1 MRKPRL
7 RTSSRASGAA
17 ANGSAAP
24 SAHLLALFQEHRLTP
39 TQRRIA
45 QSLVEHAADAAFLSS
60 GEVAELANVSQ
71 PSVTRFAVALGF
83 DGYPDL
89 RRTIRTLTRGE
100 TGETVGEARRNELQQ
115 AVAAEIVNLQQLGET
130 LADLPL
136 VEKAALL
143 LAPSRPLIVIGL
155 RASAPLANYFG
166 YFAAKVHPD
175 TRVLSHA
182 GTALGDQLEQARAAG
197 GEAVLAFVLPRYPEE
212 MLDALRYARRLG
224 FSIVTITDRALAPA
238 EPYSDVVLRAAVGSQ
253 LVFDSYA
260 APMVLAMALLQAT
273 CDAMPAQAQD
283 RLEAFERSAAGR
295 HIFVQ

>member
-1 MRKPRL
+1 V
-7 RTSSRASGAA
+7 
-17 ANGSAAP
+17 NGTAAP
-24 SAHLLALFQEHRLTP
+24 SARLLALFQEHRLTP

-45 QSLVEHAADAAFLSS
+45 QSLVEHAADAAFFSS

-89 RRTIRTLTRGE
+89 RRTIRQLTRGE

-130 LADLPL
+130 LADLSL
-136 VEKAALL
+136 VERAALL

-175 TRVLSHA
+175 TRVLSHG
-182 GTALGDQLEQARAAG
+182 GTALGDRIEQARAAG
-197 GEAVLAFVLPRYPEE
+197 GEALLAFVLPRYPEE
-212 MLDALRYARRLG
+212 MLDALRYARTLG

>member
-7 RTSSRASGAA
+7 RASARVQGAETNGRAG
-17 ANGSAAP
+17 P
-24 SAHLLALFQEHRLTP
+24 SARLLALFQQHRLTP

-45 QSLVEHAADAAFLSS
+45 QSLVEHAADAAFLSR

-89 RRTIRTLTRGE
+89 RRAIRKLSHGE
-100 TGETVGEARRNELQQ
+100 IAETVGEARRNELQQ
-115 AVAAEIVNLQQLGET
+115 AVAAEIVNLQQLGEM
-130 LADLPL
+130 LADVSL

-143 LAPSRPLIVIGL
+143 LAPSRPLIVLGL

-175 TRVLSHA
+175 TRVLAHG
-182 GTALGDQLEQARAAG
+182 GTELGDRLEQARAAG
-197 GEAVLAFVLPRYPEE
+197 GKAVLGFVLPRYPEE
-212 MLDALRYARRLG
+212 TLEALRYAQALG
-224 FSIVTITDRALAPA
+224 FSVVTITDRALAPA